1 MPSLLFFA
9 FWRAQSAFASLDL
22 LGLAFSLLAACPSF
36 AQEASKDRQDKPAS
50 ASTKDVA
57 KQVWVCELNLES
69 DSSTRLFTLPQLSS
83 AGSLCLSPDQKRFA
97 FDGLYEGE
105 TRLEKTQIFISNL
118 DGSELHDLGPGALP
132 SWAPDSKLLS
142 VSRYSAGGVWL
153 MNLDGEF
160 THCVAQ
166 NGWGGRWSPVAKELL
181 FTGRGPNGQDFI
193 IYNVDED
200 SYREVFGAKGH
211 PYQRLVFNSE
221 WSSKADR
228 IFFKATRKDGSSE
241 ISSVSVAVPQD
252 IRVHFLRNSYANI
265 GLLSDDEFVVPYG
278 AKQFGTVQLHRI
290 KISGAAPVTDDSGKH
305 IAGQF
310 TDRNSFGCA
319 ISADRKKIYYISVP
333 KTP

>member
-1 MPSLLFFA
+1 
-9 FWRAQSAFASLDL
+9 
-22 LGLAFSLLAACPSF
+22 
-36 AQEASKDRQDKPAS
+36 
-50 ASTKDVA
+50 
-57 KQVWVCELNLES
+57 
-69 DSSTRLFTLPQLSS
+69 
-83 AGSLCLSPDQKRFA
+83 
-97 FDGLYEGE
+97 
-105 TRLEKTQIFISNL
+105 
-118 DGSELHDLGPGALP
+118 
-132 SWAPDSKLLS
+132 
-142 VSRYSAGGVWL
+142 

-166 NGWGGRWSPVAKELL
+166 NGWGGRWSPVSKELL
-181 FTGRGPNGQDFI
+181 FTGRSPNGQDFI

-252 IRVHFLRNSYANI
+252 IRVLFLRNSYANI
-265 GLLSDDEFVVPYG
+265 GLLSDDEFIVPYG
-278 AKQFGTVQLHRI
+278 VKPFGTVQLHRI
-290 KISGAAPVTDDSGKH
+290 KINGAAPAADDSGKH
-305 IAGQF
+305 LAGQF
-310 TDRNSFGCA
+310 TDRNSYGCA